1 MIHPNNSVALVDI
14 DIGEKLIP
22 SWTSFVIQFAALIV
36 LLLVVFIFA
45 YKPIKKLLKKRADY
59 IEDNIKEAEKN
70 RAIAEKNMVQ
80 SEETIL
86 ASKKNAAEIIE
97 KANNQAKANY
107 DASIEQTRQEI
118 IQMKLDAEKDIERSR
133 QDALEEIHDEMVDVA
148 LSASSE
154 ILKRE
159 VNSKDNA
166 RLAEEFI
173 EKLD

>member
-1 MIHPNNSVALVDI
+1 MIHPNNSVTLVEI
-14 DIGEKLIP
+14 DIGKKLIP

-59 IEDNIKEAEKN
+59 IEDNIREAEKN
-70 RAIAEKNMVQ
+70 RAIAEKNAIQ

-107 DASIEQTRQEI
+107 DDSIEQTRQEI

-133 QDALEEIHDEMVDVA
+133 QDALKEIHDEMVDVA

-173 EKLD
+173 DKLD